1 MQPGRATRVTLH
13 DAFLADRTGKGIVV
27 AVLDSGVH
35 PSHPHVGPIEF
46 AENLETP
53 GGDTVD
59 RLGHGTAVA
68 AAIRDI
74 APGATLIV
82 GKIFDRA
89 LATNAETLSKG
100 IDWAVARGARIINLS
115 LGTANRAHEELL
127 RDAVLRARHEKGD
140 VMVVS
145 ARESDGVEWLPGSLP
160 YVTGVVADP
169 KLERHE
175 FIRSERGFTAAPWPR
190 SIPGVPREKNL
201 SGISFAVA
209 NTSGLLAR
217 LAEMPDT

>member
-1 MQPGRATRVTLH
+1 M
-13 DAFLADRTGKGIVV
+13 

-35 PSHPHVGPIEF
+35 PSHPHVGAISESVCIE
-46 AENLETP
+46 P
-53 GGDTVD
+53 PDGDTVD

-82 GKIFDRA
+82 GKIFDRT
-89 LATNAETLSKG
+89 LATNAETLAKG
-100 IDWAVARGARIINLS
+100 IDWAADRGARLINLS
-115 LGTANRAHEELL
+115 LGTANSAHEARL
-127 RDAVLRARHEKGD
+127 REAVERARHARGA
-140 VMVVS
+140 MVVS
-145 ARESDGVEWLPGSLP
+145 ALESDGVQWLPGSLP
-160 YVTGVVADP
+160 HVIGVRADP

-175 FIRSERGFTAAPWPR
+175 FVHTERGFLAAPWPR

-209 NTSGLLAR
+209 NTTGLLAR
-217 LAEMPDT
+217 LVERGDYA